1 MRGHVELAPG
11 FSDSGYGLMFARA
24 PVMRR
29 EPSLA
34 IPRACQ
40 AACSLCDN
48 TLLEPPNLLEPGL
61 AL

>member
-1 MRGHVELAPG
+1 
-11 FSDSGYGLMFARA
+11 MFARA

-34 IPRACQ
+34 IPRVP
-40 AACSLCDN
+40 SRVLCDN
-48 TLLEPPNLLEPGL
+48 TLLESPTLLEPGL